1 MSSDQGGLGLT
12 YVKGSSDAVASE
24 PDSEQG
30 GGAAPRRCGLAV
42 VWQPWDPSLMEGPS
56 SLGVCQLGWT
66 G

>member
-24 PDSEQG
+24 LTQSRGAEPHPDG
-30 GGAAPRRCGLAV
+30 V
-42 VWQPWDPSLMEGPS
+42 FWQPWDPSLMEGPS
-56 SLGVCQLGWT
+56 SVGVCQLGWT